1 MKLIKSVVYVGVLGI
16 LSHFIGEALPRK
28 IFCLK
33 AFPFRPFGFEKS
45 GKIFLVLKVKKWK
58 DKVPDM
64 SKIARDMLPK
74 RISQDATSN
83 DLLKLAKETCVAE
96 SVHHA
101 LNIMFIGIYFIWK
114 NNVGV
119 FLVILSVAL
128 NTPYIIIQRYNR
140 PKLISLAEK
149 LSKREEK
156 KNACFTSIV

>member
-1 MKLIKSVVYVGVLGI
+1 
-16 LSHFIGEALPRK
+16 
-28 IFCLK
+28 
-33 AFPFRPFGFEKS
+33 
-45 GKIFLVLKVKKWK
+45 
-58 DKVPDM
+58 M